1 MARVTIE
8 DCLEKVNN
16 RFLLVHLGAKRVIQ
30 LRKGAPVLVDAP
42 KNKEVVLALREIAAG
57 EISFDNIVKIDQD
70 EVVVQAVEDS
80 PEAAEAGTP
89 AKETVKEASP
99 PEEDESSGDEQAK
112 KAVEQEDSPDDKAK
126 EAVEQEDSPD
136 DKAK

>member
-16 RFLLVHLGAKRVIQ
+16 RFLLVHLGARRVIQ
-30 LRKGAPVLVDAP
+30 LRKGASLLVDAP

-57 EISFDNIVKIDQD
+57 EIRFDNIVKIDQE

-80 PEAAEAGTP
+80 PETAEADTP
-89 AKETVKEASP
+89 AEETAEEAAAPEKDEPSKEE
-99 PEEDESSGDEQAK
+99 
-112 KAVEQEDSPDDKAK
+112 VEKEDSPDDKAK
-126 EAVEQEDSPD
+126 
-136 DKAK
+136 

>member
-16 RFLLVHLGAKRVIQ
+16 RFLLVHLGARRVIQ
-30 LRKGAPVLVDAP
+30 LRKGASLLVDAP

-57 EISFDNIVKIDQD
+57 EIDFENIVKIDQE
-70 EVVVQAVEDS
+70 EVVVQALEDS

-89 AKETVKEASP
+89 AEETEKEAAP
-99 PEEDESSGDEQAK
+99 PEKDESSKEE
-112 KAVEQEDSPDDKAK
+112 VEQKDSPDDKAK
-126 EAVEQEDSPD
+126 
-136 DKAK
+136 